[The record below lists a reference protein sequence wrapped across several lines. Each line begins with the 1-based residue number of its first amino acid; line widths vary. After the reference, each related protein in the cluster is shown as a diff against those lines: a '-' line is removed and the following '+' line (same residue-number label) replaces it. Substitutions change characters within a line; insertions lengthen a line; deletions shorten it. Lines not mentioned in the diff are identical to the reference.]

1 MASKA
6 PLVRLKHIQI
16 EIAFLV
22 EYTESSDISRFASDP
37 LLFRA
42 VERSLLIISE
52 AAKSLPAELMARYP
66 QVDWRKIADL
76 GNVLRHDYNR
86 VDPETIWNIVS
97 DRIPDLAPLIEQMI
111 SDLTAE

>member
-1 MASKA
+1 MDSDYFRSYSLRK
-6 PLVRLKHIQI
+6 PHKSNYVV
-16 EIAFLV
+16 IAQV
-22 EYTESSDISRFASDP
+22 SIASDP

-42 VERSLLIISE
+42 AERSLLIISG
-52 AAKSLPAELMARYP
+52 AAKSLPAELTERYR
-66 QVDWRKIADL
+66 QADWRKIADL

-111 SDLTAE
+111 SDLIAE